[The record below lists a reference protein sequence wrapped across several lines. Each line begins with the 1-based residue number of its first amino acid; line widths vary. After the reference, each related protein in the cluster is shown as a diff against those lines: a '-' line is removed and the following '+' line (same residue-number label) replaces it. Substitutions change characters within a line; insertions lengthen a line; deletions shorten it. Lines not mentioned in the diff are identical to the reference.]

1 MNQPAWKDIAEAVG
15 LVAIVLSLILLV
27 IEVRDNTSAI
37 ARQTALDRAAF
48 ITEPFFDSDLP
59 GILAKIKAVDSENAP
74 QIVAFMKAY
83 DLTHA
88 EAITWD
94 RHLWLIWEV
103 LEAEYL
109 VDGASQ
115 ELDNQIRTLLSAP
128 DNQVYV
134 DLVGP
139 YRFSTQFADHVREL
153 RG

>member
-1 MNQPAWKDIAEAVG
+1 MTQPAWKDIAEAVG
-15 LVAIVLSLILLV
+15 IVAIVLSLILLV
-27 IEVRDNTSAI
+27 IEVRDNTAAV
-37 ARQTALDRAAF
+37 ARQTALDRVAF
-48 ITEPFFDSDLP
+48 ITEPFFDSDLSR
-59 GILAKIKAVDSENAP
+59 ILAKIKAVDSENAP

-83 DLTHA
+83 DLTHE

-109 VDGASQ
+109 VEGASQ

-139 YRFSTQFADHVREL
+139 YRFSTQFAEHVREL